1 VCRAEGRLGE
11 PVLLGKDCVG
21 GPPGDGPGVTRELEL
36 QSGGALA
43 VHQML
48 VDSGI
53 VYVEAEQMR
62 NVLDDSGY
70 DAFYAYGPPD
80 QLSSNGVSMV
90 ARTTLEKPI
99 ALDRDVPLPE
109 RTYDVW
115 LLTRTVSPRL
125 ENGRAHFL
133 VESDGTIVADVNPV
147 TRRNI
152 SFWDDD
158 PHQEWIPAGRLDGGG
173 THLVRITFYK
183 VKTAFDGLGDL
194 DAIAFAP
201 VAP

>member
-1 VCRAEGRLGE
+1 
-11 PVLLGKDCVG
+11 
-21 GPPGDGPGVTRELEL
+21 
-36 QSGGALA
+36 
-43 VHQML
+43 
-48 VDSGI
+48 
-53 VYVEAEQMR
+53 
-62 NVLDDSGY
+62 
-70 DAFYAYGPPD
+70 
-80 QLSSNGVSMV
+80 
-90 ARTTLEKPI
+90 
-99 ALDRDVPLPE
+99 VPLPE
-109 RTYDVW
+109 RAYDVW

-133 VESDGTIVADVNPV
+133 VESDGTIVADVDPV

-158 PHQEWIPAGRLDGGG
+158 SHQEWIPAGRLDGGG
-173 THLVRITFYK
+173 TRLVRVTFYK